1 MPTKK
6 WSKHEDELLLH
17 LREKN
22 MPYKKLPRFFE
33 GRSQDSI
40 RNRTWVLKNQAS
52 RDWMSE
58 EVVAAFDIETTDLK
72 ANVGFCLSWYMVMTN
87 GKEVGACITRKEI
100 MNGTTDLRVIKEFLK
115 VLKEVDVLVGYYST
129 GFDIPFM
136 RTRAEIHG
144 LDFPSFG
151 TVKHFDLYYLIR
163 NKFSLTR
170 KSLGVACEAL
180 GLDKKGHVPVAD
192 WNKARIGNAAAIA
205 EIYKYNKQDVFITME
220 LFDRVKKYRKI
231 TRKSI

>member
-6 WSKHEDELLLH
+6 WSKQENELIH
-17 LREKN
+17 FLRGKN
-22 MPYKKLPRFFE
+22 VPYKKLPRYFD
-33 GRSQDSI
+33 GRSQDAI
-40 RNRTWVLKNQAS
+40 RNQAWKLKNQAS
-52 RDWMSE
+52 RDWMKDE
-58 EVVAAFDIETTDLK
+58 IVAAFDIETTDLK

-87 GKEVGACITRKEI
+87 GKEVGACITRREI
-100 MNGTTDLRVIKEFLK
+100 MNGKTDERIIKEFLK
-115 VLKEVDVLVGYYST
+115 ALKEIDVLVGYYST

-170 KSLGVACEAL
+170 KSLRVACEAL
-180 GLDKKGHVPVAD
+180 GLDKKGHCDIKV
-192 WNKARIGNAAAIA
+192 WNAARIGNAEAIA
-205 EIYKYNKQDVFITME
+205 EIYDYNKQDVFITME
-220 LFDRVKKYRKI
+220 LFERVKKYRKI